1 MTDTAQSAQEKGV
14 PKKAGFWAIALYA
27 TSMNFSIRWLATG
40 AATGP
45 VALPIWVL
53 AAILFLIPLVIAT
66 LELSAR
72 FPQEGA
78 IYAWTRKTQGNFAG
92 FMCGW
97 IYWACNLPY

>member
-1 MTDTAQSAQEKGV
+1 MTDPAPRA

-45 VALPIWVL
+45 VALPVWVL
-53 AAILFLIPLVIAT
+53 AAILFLVPLIIAT

-72 FPQEGA
+72 FPEEGA
-78 IYAWTRKTQGNFAG
+78 I
-92 FMCGW
+92 
-97 IYWACNLPY
+97 